1 MPLGLTLLS
10 ATLPLS
16 AGGLVQLLPFGEF
29 AARDGR
35 PGPGR
40 SWRLDNV
47 RGVQLAADMNTVA
60 ALTPIVVDYDHQTLW
75 APFTGAKA
83 PAAGWIRGGSVEWRA
98 NEGLFAR
105 VDWTAAA
112 AKLISDQ
119 EYRFISPVIE
129 ADDETGEIVAVHMAA
144 LVNHPALLGM
154 DAVESAEALSAALAA
169 ALPRIRT
176 TSHQE
181 PAPMTTQNIALAA
194 LATALGLTA
203 AATEAEALSTI
214 AALKAKAEKADKPEL
229 PNDVASALGVK
240 TSAEALSAITALKTA
255 QTGLDGAMTQITAL
269 QGQVQALTQR
279 QTEGDLVALADGAI
293 AEGKFVPALREQLLS
308 IGRKDVAAL
317 QAMIKAAP
325 AIPGLA
331 GQATAQAE
339 AAARTAAGGTQ
350 TAALSSTEAL
360 AVARNMGI
368 SPDAW
373 AKSVAAA
380 AAAA

>member
-1 MPLGLTLLS
+1 
-10 ATLPLS
+10 
-16 AGGLVQLLPFGEF
+16 
-29 AARDGR
+29 
-35 PGPGR
+35 
-40 SWRLDNV
+40 
-47 RGVQLAADMNTVA
+47 
-60 ALTPIVVDYDHQTLW
+60 
-75 APFTGAKA
+75 
-83 PAAGWIRGGSVEWRA
+83 
-98 NEGLFAR
+98 
-105 VDWTAAA
+105 
-112 AKLISDQ
+112 
-119 EYRFISPVIE
+119 
-129 ADDETGEIVAVHMAA
+129 
-144 LVNHPALLGM
+144 
-154 DAVESAEALSAALAA
+154 
-169 ALPRIRT
+169 
-176 TSHQE
+176 
-181 PAPMTTQNIALAA
+181 MTTQNIALAA

-214 AALKAKAEKADKPEL
+214 AALKAKAEKADKPAEL
-229 PNDVASALGVK
+229 PNDVLSALGVK
-240 TSAEALSAITALKTA
+240 TASEALSAITALKTA

-293 AEGKFVPALREQLLS
+293 AEGKFVPALREQLLAV
-308 IGRKDVAAL
+308 GRKDRTAL
-317 QAMIKAAP
+317 QAMIDAAP

>member
-1 MPLGLTLLS
+1 
-10 ATLPLS
+10 
-16 AGGLVQLLPFGEF
+16 
-29 AARDGR
+29 
-35 PGPGR
+35 
-40 SWRLDNV
+40 
-47 RGVQLAADMNTVA
+47 
-60 ALTPIVVDYDHQTLW
+60 
-75 APFTGAKA
+75 
-83 PAAGWIRGGSVEWRA
+83 
-98 NEGLFAR
+98 
-105 VDWTAAA
+105 
-112 AKLISDQ
+112 
-119 EYRFISPVIE
+119 
-129 ADDETGEIVAVHMAA
+129 MAA